1 LNEWDKGQ
9 IQRNIKRILKHLG
22 EDIQYLEDKK
32 TSNKSISDKIHT
44 LREDI
49 STVMYGNF
57 KKYIDQFSTGWVS
70 YLSPASMKT
79 VKELC
84 IQEKKE
90 FEDKHGINPGIV
102 KVISK
107 KA

>member
-1 LNEWDKGQ
+1 
-9 IQRNIKRILKHLG
+9 
-22 EDIQYLEDKK
+22 
-32 TSNKSISDKIHT
+32 
-44 LREDI
+44 
-49 STVMYGNF
+49 MYGNLQ
-57 KKYIDQFSTGWVS
+57 KYIDQFSTGWIS
-70 YLSPASMKT
+70 YLSPASMKA

-90 FEDKHGINPGIV
+90 FEDKHGIRPGIV